1 MTGRILRDGPAT
13 LHETLAV
20 VLAKTFADE
29 EVGFTGLL
37 TGAAAALFGT
47 GIPLAAMEFAKRTHA
62 PGMTVLLAGCYH
74 NPDLDELD
82 ALPDSEHDAVLRD
95 LTCEAKTYD
104 YPGQWALKRHDIDFG
119 FSSAVQVDREGNINS
134 VCIGPHDR
142 PKVRLVGPILQPEHM
157 TLFGREYVMMPHHD
171 RRNFVERVDY
181 VSGVGYPG
189 GLAGRRALGIG
200 KGGPALVFTPKCIFD
215 FDREAGAMI
224 VRSIHDGVSV
234 EELRE
239 ATGFDLGD
247 LSGVPPTEAPTA
259 EELSILRREVDPK
272 GILLSLPGQA
282 GH

>member
-1 MTGRILRDGPAT
+1 MSRTVRREGPAT

-20 VLAKTFADE
+20 VLARTFRDE

-95 LTCEAKTYD
+95 LTCEARTYD
-104 YPGQWALKRHDIDFG
+104 YPGQWSLKRRDIDFG
-119 FSSAVQVDREGNINS
+119 FSSAVQVDRVGSINS
-134 VCIGPHDR
+134 VCVGPHER

-189 GLAGRRALGIG
+189 GLAGRRDLGIPE
-200 KGGPALVFTPKCIFD
+200 GGPAYVFTPKCIFD
-215 FDREAGAMI
+215 FDREAGRMK
-224 VRSIHDGVSV
+224 VRSLNPGVTAA
-234 EELRE
+234 ELQD

-247 LSGVPPTEAPTA
+247 LSGVPVTETPS
-259 EELSILRREVDPK
+259 EEDLEILRREVDPK
-272 GILLSLPGQA
+272 GILLRLPGA
-282 GH
+282 TH